1 MKRLITSGVIVTVL
15 GLLIALGPRFLFKV
29 CAIGEDGVSHCHWSA
44 QAELGVGFLI
54 AGLGACI
61 LVFTD
66 QKTHLGLLIGAFLAG
81 IIALAIPNAL
91 IGGCHM
97 MEMACR
103 RIAFP
108 ALTVESVILLIF
120 TAAVV
125 IINEIKHSS
134 TPRPPSYIPPA

>member
-1 MKRLITSGVIVTVL
+1 MKKTITSGIIVIAL

-54 AGLGACI
+54 AGLGACM

-81 IIALAIPNAL
+81 IIALAIPYAL
-91 IGGCHM
+91 IGGCGM
-97 MEMACR
+97 MSMACR
-103 RIAFP
+103 KVAFP

-120 TAAVV
+120 TTV
-125 IINEIKHSS
+125 IVAINEIKK
-134 TPRPPSYIPPA
+134 PPVTEG

>member
-1 MKRLITSGVIVTVL
+1 MKKTITSGIIVIAL

-54 AGLGACI
+54 AGLGACM

-81 IIALAIPNAL
+81 IIALAIPYAL
-91 IGGCHM
+91 IGGCGM
-97 MEMACR
+97 MSMACR
-103 RIAFP
+103 KVAFP

-120 TAAVV
+120 TTV
-125 IINEIKHSS
+125 IVAINEIKK
-134 TPRPPSYIPPA
+134 PPVTVR

>member
-1 MKRLITSGVIVTVL
+1 MKKIIAGSIIVTAL

-54 AGLGACI
+54 AGLGICM

-66 QKTHLGLLIGAFLAG
+66 PKTHLGLLIGTFLAG
-81 IIALAIPNAL
+81 IIALAIPNVL

-97 MEMACR
+97 MDMDCR
-103 RIAFP
+103 RVAFP
-108 ALTVESVILLIF
+108 ALTIESAILLIF
-120 TAAVV
+120 AAAIV
-125 IINEIKHSS
+125 IINEIKKAPV
-134 TPRPPSYIPPA
+134 TVG